1 MGRDCWEV
9 VVVVVEEEPRPVREL
24 ETVSWE
30 KKYFVTLF
38 SKCHVRTFPRNL
50 TNLNR
55 LRVDSVSDNKSLLF
69 SPD

>member
-30 KKYFVTLF
+30 
-38 SKCHVRTFPRNL
+38 
-50 TNLNR
+50 
-55 LRVDSVSDNKSLLF
+55 
-69 SPD
+69 